1 MGGYRRIKLAVVGC
15 GIISDI
21 YLENMLNRF
30 SILEVA
36 GCYDLNAESAE
47 RMAGKYNLP
56 VLSMEQILAN
66 PDIEL
71 VVNLTPPAAH
81 YTVAKQALL
90 GGKHVYTEKP
100 LTGTFQEAEELLRL
114 SEELGLRLAA
124 APDTFLGAAGQTARF
139 AVDCGMIG
147 EMTGFAATLNRDG
160 GWMAEKY
167 PYTARPGGGIGM
179 DVGIYYVTMLLSLL
193 GPVEEVCGF
202 WTTRD
207 PDRKHYS
214 LAREDAGQ
222 PYRLESENLVSAC
235 LQFKNSAQGT
245 IHLNAN
251 STQNEQP
258 HLIIYGTQ
266 GVLYLPDPNQFGG
279 DVRLA
284 MKGYT
289 EPIALPHTHAFDE
302 NSRGLG
308 VAELAWAI
316 IQGRPHRTGAQMAVH
331 AVELLR
337 GIEQSAL
344 MKRFYSM
351 QTTFERPAPLPRGYL
366 GNRYSNANPE
376 NGLAIG

>member
-1 MGGYRRIKLAVVGC
+1 MGGYRRVKLAVVGC

-36 GCYDLNAESAE
+36 GCCDLNAEAAT
-47 RMAGKYNLP
+47 RMAEKYGLP
-56 VLSMEQILAN
+56 VLSIEQIMAD
-66 PDIEL
+66 PGIEL

-81 YTVAKQALL
+81 YAVVRQALL

-100 LTGTFQEAEELLRL
+100 LTTTFQQAEELLKL
-114 SEELGLRLAA
+114 AEDLGLRLAA

-147 EMTGFAATLNRDG
+147 EMTGVAATLNRDG

-193 GPVEEVCGF
+193 GSVEEVCGF
-202 WTTRD
+202 WTTRN

-235 LQFKNSAQGT
+235 LRFKNDAQGT
-245 IHLNAN
+245 LHLNAN

-258 HLIIYGTQ
+258 HLIIYGTE

-279 DVRLA
+279 EVRLA
-284 MKGYT
+284 MKGQR
-289 EPIALPHTHAFDE
+289 EPITLPHTHAFDE

-316 IQGRPHRTGAQMAVH
+316 RQGRPHRTGARMAVH

-344 MKRFYSM
+344 MKRYYTM
-351 QTTFERPAPLPRGYL
+351 QTTFERPEPLPRGYL
-366 GNRYSNANPE
+366 GQRYSNADPE